1 MKKLLPFVVVLA
13 AGILVAEV
21 VAQGAKYVS
30 GVIPSNRY
38 VEQFDMSVGL
48 SGGGRPLRATTIT
61 QARERLNQP
70 AFYGNLV
77 AVTGDGEVAVL
88 WFQDKDGR
96 VRNAVVEKP
105 GERLYVVHPTAIES
119 YEFEEHR

>member
-1 MKKLLPFVVVLA
+1 MKKLLPLVVVFA

-21 VAQGAKYVS
+21 AAQGIRQVL
-30 GVIPSNRY
+30 GVVPSHTFTER
-38 VEQFDMSVGL
+38 FDMSVGM

-70 AFYGNLV
+70 EHYGTLV
-77 AVTGDGEVAVL
+77 DVTGNADVAVL
-88 WFQDKDGR
+88 WFRDKDGR
-96 VRNAVVEKP
+96 VRNAIVDKP
-105 GERLYVVHPTAIES
+105 GDRLIVVHPTPIDH